1 MSVYDLFRG
10 FFGVPGRRDPFF
22 WGIAHDEDEEEE
34 DDDEG
39 HDYSFGSRTP
49 ESFGFSFG
57 SGGSFFNN
65 SSGIEDVF
73 KDFNNIFTDIDKWIA
88 SPLELPS
95 AGEYP
100 VDRGRGRSLRDS
112 MLKEP
117 ESDVPKSSKGSLA
130 PEAKAIPG
138 FRSPE
143 RRAPWR
149 SFGRIEDFWK
159 APPHTGKDV
168 AREDQD
174 LDSQVSAEVLDTVL
188 RPSKPETKSYFKSV
202 SVTKV
207 MGPDGTIEEHRTVKD
222 SHGTVET
229 TVSRRKGDQVFERT
243 SITNEKGKEEVS
255 EKMIN
260 MDDRDLEQ
268 FTDGWKNKE
277 QVGTDLKDSKSILG
291 MFFRGWLSNR

>member
-22 WGIAHDEDEEEE
+22 GSIAHDEDEEEE
-34 DDDEG
+34 DDEEG
-39 HDYSFGSRTP
+39 RAYPFGSRAP
-49 ESFGFSFG
+49 EGFGFSFG
-57 SGGSFFNN
+57 PGGSFFHG
-65 SSGIEDVF
+65 SLGFEEVF
-73 KDFNNIFTDIDKWIA
+73 QDFNKLFTDIDKWAA
-88 SPLELPS
+88 SPIELPS

-117 ESDVPKSSKGSLA
+117 DSDPPKSSEGSLH
-130 PEAKAIPG
+130 PEAKDIPG

-143 RRAPWR
+143 RRTPWR
-149 SFGRIEDFWK
+149 PFGRIEDFWK
-159 APPHTGKDV
+159 APPHTGKD
-168 AREDQD
+168 AALEDQD
-174 LDSQVSAEVLDTVL
+174 LDSQVSSEGLDTVL

-229 TVSRRKGDQVFERT
+229 IVTRRKGNQVFERT
-243 SITNEKGKEEVS
+243 SITDEEGEEKVS

-260 MDDRDLEQ
+260 KDDRDLEQ
-268 FTDGWKNKE
+268 FTDILKNKD
-277 QVGTDLKDSKSILG
+277 QVGTDLKDSSSILG
-291 MFFRGWLSNR
+291 MFFRGWFSNR